1 MKNLLVMLDSP
12 VDWGITYLAPQG
24 FSLRRKKNQYEY
36 RPYVCWMSLNRK
48 EQRLERTQH
57 PTSTIGGGGQWK
69 QPYCAYFYLV
79 HMGGTRLGNRARA
92 HVARVINSAKL
103 ASGGSTSRSCAAKGA
118 SIASKHLDNVTAITT
133 TCPPIYPCDLVANLV
148 SQKHNNVGVR
158 FQSER
163 V

>member
-57 PTSTIGGGGQWK
+57 PTSTIGGGGAVETTLLCLLL
-69 QPYCAYFYLV
+69 P
-79 HMGGTRLGNRARA
+79 GA
-92 HVARVINSAKL
+92 HGWN
-103 ASGGSTSRSCAAKGA
+103 
-118 SIASKHLDNVTAITT
+118 
-133 TCPPIYPCDLVANLV
+133 P
-148 SQKHNNVGVR
+148 VG
-158 FQSER
+158 
-163 V
+163 